1 MYKRERGLK
10 YTGVLYWTIQLLD
23 CELCCTVANYKGEA
37 WKWIIVFPFT
47 GGSGDLPYL
56 STIPFHLQ
64 LLNLPLSKFMLYLYN
79 ITYLSGYFP
88 WDLCDKSREY
98 SWKRMGRAN
107 LCADRCCI
115 YPPLFSG
122 KSDWILCK
130 SVSFLQRKSC
140 CNATVFPSY
149 VGAPAVFL
157 SHVSFYSEIFCPL
170 FLGNT
175 LPARVFHNF
184 SNSQI
189 VTRTEVIERGV

>member
-107 LCADRCCI
+107 LWADRCCI

-122 KSDWILCK
+122 KSLQIRFFFAAQILLQCNRISVIRRRTSRISVTCQPLLRNISSAFTPKHFACK
-130 SVSFLQRKSC
+130 S
-140 CNATVFPSY
+140 FPQ
-149 VGAPAVFL
+149 F
-157 SHVSFYSEIFCPL
+157 
-170 FLGNT
+170 
-175 LPARVFHNF
+175 
-184 SNSQI
+184 Q
-189 VTRTEVIERGV
+189 